1 MKTGTVEL
9 IKFKRLQRRLGLS
22 VPATVGVLEL
32 LWSATVKNHP
42 DGGIGRLSNEEIAIC
57 VYWDEDPDK
66 LVEALLET
74 AWLDASDSCRLYVHD
89 WHLHAPTFVRGN
101 LAKQGRSFANGL
113 NTPKEF
119 ASDSAE
125 LPKEFA
131 SDSAELPKEY
141 PREVPKDTP
150 KDSPSG
156 GRTKPSLA
164 KPIPTPPNQAQ
175 PPEGHEVGGVVDLLK
190 AFGVG
195 KAGAAALAIA
205 GRELP
210 EVEALLR
217 YARRNDLGPGFV
229 YSVCRGSEPWPD
241 CQPPPRA
248 QNGNADRRRA
258 EAIEM
263 QVVAAG
269 RKARAPDEAIAA
281 KVAEALEPLGLGQYQ
296 AFRVLPAVLA

>member
-42 DGGIGRLSNEEIAIC
+42 DGGIGRLSNEEIAVC
-57 VYWDEDPDK
+57 VYWDDEPDK
-66 LVEALLET
+66 LVEALVET
-74 AWLDASDSCRLYVHD
+74 GWLDASDSCRLYVHE
-89 WHLHAPTFVRGN
+89 WHVHCPTFVRGN
-101 LAKQGRSFANGL
+101 LHRHGRTFANL
-113 NTPKEF
+113 QPATKEVTKEVTKEPTKEV
-119 ASDSAE
+119 ASDGA
-125 LPKEFA
+125 
-131 SDSAELPKEY
+131 
-141 PREVPKDTP
+141 
-150 KDSPSG
+150 
-156 GRTKPSLA
+156 TKPNLF
-164 KPIPTPPNQAQ
+164 KPNLTPPNQAE
-175 PPEGHEVGGVVDLLK
+175 PPEGWEAGAVVDLLK

-195 KAGAAALAIA
+195 EVGLAATNLAKAG
-205 GRELP
+205 RDVP
-210 EVEALLR
+210 EVKALLA

-229 YSVCRGSEPWPD
+229 YSVCRGSKPWPD
-241 CQPPPRA
+241 CQPA
-248 QNGNADRRRA
+248 QKAPNGNAERRRA

-296 AFRVLPAVLA
+296 SFRVLPTVPA